1 MADADEMENQE
12 VDMEEENEV
21 EESSP
26 TEEDVEAGEA
36 VDEA

>member
-1 MADADEMENQE
+1 MADADDMESQE
-12 VDMEEENEV
+12 LEMEEENEV

-26 TEEDVEAGEA
+26 PEEDVEAGEA

>member
-1 MADADEMENQE
+1 MADADDMESQE
-12 VDMEEENEV
+12 LEMEEENEV